1 MISHCGFDLHSPD
14 DYLLM
19 TIISCTGCP
28 FIYLLWKNIYS
39 DLVPIFK
46 TQNQNSKEV
55 LVGILELLN
64 IDHRDKS
71 SEDLPTCLEGK
82 MLSLAI

>member
-1 MISHCGFDLHSPD
+1 
-14 DYLLM
+14 M

-71 SEDLPTCLEGK
+71 SEDLLTCLEGK